1 MAGAWRFVAS
11 ARLGWLEMRRG
22 MAAEQ
27 AAGAQLKVPYYLG
40 LIASFVGKTATEM
53 RSTSFAEALAR
64 IERTGERWFEA
75 ELHRL
80 KGEIL
85 LGGCKPSLA
94 DAETEFRQAIT
105 IARAQGARFWELR
118 AATSLARLWRDQR
131 RHEDAR
137 RLLAPVY
144 TWFTEGSNTPDLEKA
159 RALMR
164 SLQ

>member
-1 MAGAWRFVAS
+1 
-11 ARLGWLEMRRG
+11 
-22 MAAEQ
+22 
-27 AAGAQLKVPYYLG
+27 LG
-40 LIASFVGKTATEM
+40 LIASFVGKTATDDALDLL
-53 RSTSFAEALAR
+53 AEALAWV
-64 IERTGERWFEA
+64 ERTGERWFEA

-80 KGEIL
+80 EGEIL
-85 LGGCKPSLA
+85 LSGSKPSLA
-94 DAETEFRQAIT
+94 DAETEFSQAIT

-137 RLLAPVY
+137 GLLTPVY
-144 TWFTEGSNTPDLEKA
+144 TWFIKGSNTPDIEKA